1 MHLEKSFRYLL
12 FFLNLFSFLRE
23 GKRNYKNNN
32 ILYAKILSNSL
43 ENILQ
48 KNSEKKYKCGFEF

>member
-23 GKRNYKNNN
+23 GKSNYKNNN

-43 ENILQ
+43 VNILQ
-48 KNSEKKYKCGFEF
+48 KNSEKKY